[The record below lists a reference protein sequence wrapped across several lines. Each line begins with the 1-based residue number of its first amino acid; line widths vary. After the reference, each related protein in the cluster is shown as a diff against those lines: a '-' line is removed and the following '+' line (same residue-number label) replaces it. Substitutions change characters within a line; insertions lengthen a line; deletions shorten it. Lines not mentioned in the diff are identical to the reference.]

1 MPGTKA
7 SQRLA
12 REQWS
17 GGPSTGSQGGP
28 TQQQH
33 PQQQLLRRP
42 WETPSTCGQASP
54 HTWVVRALQ
63 RLSHGNTGG
72 LHTGQLQ
79 LKNFLLGGEK
89 KKKARNSFVLWRT
102 QSGLQSVPK
111 AQGKAS
117 SMTRPSVIDPA
128 RRNFGEPFFPLG
140 AHLHKT
146 TLELASQSKKANP
159 CPKEPAILW
168 NTLHC
173 STASSR
179 LQIWLSAGTSSPSL
193 STHCTQLHC
202 GKQLVLIQSLGVG
215 GKNYLILGR

>member
-1 MPGTKA
+1 MGDPKHAWSSLSPHVGCA
-7 SQRLA
+7 STAEAQ
-12 REQWS
+12 
-17 GGPSTGSQGGP
+17 
-28 TQQQH
+28 
-33 PQQQLLRRP
+33 P
-42 WETPSTCGQASP
+42 WEHRRFAHRPAAAQA
-54 HTWVVRALQ
+54 TFYW
-63 RLSHGNTGG
+63 GG
-72 LHTGQLQ
+72 
-79 LKNFLLGGEK
+79 GG
-89 KKKARNSFVLWRT
+89 ARNSFVLWRT

-117 SMTRPSVIDPA
+117 SMARPSVIDPA

-140 AHLHKT
+140 AHLHKS

-168 NTLHC
+168 NILHC

-215 GKNYLILGR
+215 GKKYLILGR